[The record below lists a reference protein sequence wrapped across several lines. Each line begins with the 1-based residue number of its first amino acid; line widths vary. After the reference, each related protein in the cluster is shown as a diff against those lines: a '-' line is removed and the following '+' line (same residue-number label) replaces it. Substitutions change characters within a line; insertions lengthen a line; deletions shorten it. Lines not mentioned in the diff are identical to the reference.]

1 MLFSHTLSLFFC
13 SCLISFLVIRP
24 FCFSLPVCI
33 YGPPV
38 SPPSHP
44 CMSPRLSG
52 SFMFARFPV
61 SVMVWY
67 FLFYFGS
74 NLSSVSCISF

>member
-1 MLFSHTLSLFFC
+1 MLFSHTLSFFFG

-33 YGPPV
+33 YGPV
-38 SPPSHP
+38 SPLSHP
-44 CMSPRLSG
+44 CTSPRLSG

-61 SVMVWY
+61 SVMVCY